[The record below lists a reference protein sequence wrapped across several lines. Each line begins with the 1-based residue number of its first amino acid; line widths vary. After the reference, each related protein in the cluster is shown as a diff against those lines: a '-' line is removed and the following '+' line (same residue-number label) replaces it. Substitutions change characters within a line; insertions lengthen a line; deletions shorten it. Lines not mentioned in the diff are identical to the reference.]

1 MGLIHVLDK
10 LTIDQIAAGEVV
22 ERPSSVVKELVE
34 NAMDA
39 GAVSVT
45 VEIRNGGIDLIRVT
59 DNGFGMAKEDV
70 PVAFLRH
77 ATSKIQ
83 DASDLTRIGSLGF
96 RGEAL
101 SSIASVSRL
110 ELITKRPGDLTAT
123 DYEIHGGEEISL
135 SEIGAPDGSTFLV
148 QDLFYNTPARRKFLK
163 TPMTEASYIAD
174 LLEHMALSRPD
185 VSIRLINNGN
195 VRLTSSGNGKVKD
208 LVYTIYGRETANLL
222 LPVSE
227 EKEGIRID
235 GFIGKP
241 ELAKGNRGFE
251 SFFVNGRYVH
261 SVLIQKA
268 LEEAYK
274 PYLMQHRYP
283 FTVLYLTIPAE
294 EFDVNVHPTKMELRF
309 RQEPLIFDTVMKS
322 ISAVLKGKELI
333 PETSLTDAEKP
344 AASREEQPRYTAPEP
359 FEEERMKQLNRPEP
373 AHTQVHNESKPGI
386 TYNNEAY
393 GKETAP
399 ITVSEPQTPYLPGAR
414 PFPDNTQ
421 KKPEFD
427 TLSDTKPL
435 PSGKKSD
442 VEPLFSRENSDREH
456 TPVQKDSGMKKPVQA
471 DLFKDHFLSE
481 EGLRKSRIIGQLF
494 KTYWLIEYDEKL
506 YMMDQHAAHEKVLY
520 ERKMQ
525 EFRERKMSSQLISPP
540 VVVTLSASEDLVLNR
555 YMEAFSD
562 FGYEISAFGGREYAI
577 SAIPADLYG
586 VDVKDFFQ
594 EVLSDMGSDVGERNH
609 EMILH
614 RIATA
619 SCKAAVK
626 GNQLLTEKEAEVLL
640 QELLSLENPYMCPHG
655 RPTLIA
661 MTKSEIE
668 KKFKRIV

>member
-1 MGLIHVLDK
+1 
-10 LTIDQIAAGEVV
+10 
-22 ERPSSVVKELVE
+22 
-34 NAMDA
+34 
-39 GAVSVT
+39 
-45 VEIRNGGIDLIRVT
+45 
-59 DNGFGMAKEDV
+59 
-70 PVAFLRH
+70 
-77 ATSKIQ
+77 
-83 DASDLTRIGSLGF
+83 
-96 RGEAL
+96 
-101 SSIASVSRL
+101 
-110 ELITKRPGDLTAT
+110 
-123 DYEIHGGEEISL
+123 
-135 SEIGAPDGSTFLV
+135 
-148 QDLFYNTPARRKFLK
+148 
-163 TPMTEASYIAD
+163 MTEASYIAD

-393 GKETAP
+393 GKGTAP

-456 TPVQKDSGMKKPVQA
+456 TPVQKDSVMKKPVQA

-562 FGYEISAFGGREYAI
+562 FGYEISAFGGQEYAI

-626 GNQLLTEKEAEVLL
+626 GNQLLTEKEAEALL

-655 RPTLIA
+655 RPTLIT

>member
-39 GAVSVT
+39 GATSVT

-59 DNGFGMAKEDV
+59 DNGSGIAKEEV
-70 PVAFLRH
+70 PTAFLRH
-77 ATSKIQ
+77 ATSKIR
-83 DASDLTRIGSLGF
+83 DASDLVNIGSLGF

-101 SSIASVSRL
+101 SSIAAVSRL

-123 DYEIHGGEEISL
+123 DYEIHGGDQISI

-148 QDLFYNTPARRKFLK
+148 HDLFYNTPARRKFLK

-208 LVYTIYGRETANLL
+208 LVYTIYGRDTANLL
-222 LPVSE
+222 LPVE
-227 EKEGIRID
+227 TEKEGVRID

-251 SFFVNGRYVH
+251 SFFVNGRYVR
-261 SVLIQKA
+261 SALIQKA
-268 LEEAYK
+268 LEEAYR

-283 FTVLYLTIPAE
+283 FTVLYLTVPSD
-294 EFDVNVHPTKMELRF
+294 EFDVNVHPAKMELRF
-309 RQEPLIFDTVMKS
+309 REEPRIFDIVMKS
-322 ISAVLKGKELI
+322 AAEVLKGKELI
-333 PETSLTDAEKP
+333 PETP
-344 AASREEQPRYTAPEP
+344 AGVSDKKTEAGKQEQKYTAPEP
-359 FEEERMKQLNRPEP
+359 FEEQRLKQENQKKAPEKAPGNMAGKEETETPPATEFRKESPAPMLRELRKGTRREEPQVNETPAAPEKAVFSEP
-373 AHTQVHNESKPGI
+373 A
-386 TYNNEAY
+386 
-393 GKETAP
+393 AP
-399 ITVSEPQTPYLPGAR
+399 YSA
-414 PFPDNTQ
+414 
-421 KKPEFD
+421 KKPEG
-427 TLSDTKPL
+427 PL
-435 PSGKKSD
+435 
-442 VEPLFSRENSDREH
+442 REGTR
-456 TPVQKDSGMKKPVQA
+456 TAVQA
-471 DLFKDHFLSE
+471 DLFADRFLSD
-481 EGLRKSRIIGQLF
+481 EGLKKSRIIGQLF
-494 KTYWLIEYDEKL
+494 RTYWLIEQEDKL

-520 ERKMQ
+520 ERKMK
-525 EFRERKMSSQLISPP
+525 EYRERQMSSQMISPP
-540 VVVTLSASEDLVLNR
+540 AVVTLSASEDLVLNR
-555 YMEAFSD
+555 YMDAFSG

-577 SAIPADLYG
+577 SAVPADLYG
-586 VDVKDFFQ
+586 VDVRDFFQ
-594 EVLSDMGSDVGERNH
+594 EVLSDLGQDVSERNH

-614 RIATA
+614 KIATA

-626 GNQLLTEKEAEVLL
+626 GSQLLTEMEAEALL
-640 QELLSLENPYMCPHG
+640 KELLTLENPYMCPHG

-668 KKFKRIV
+668 KRFKRIV

>member
-59 DNGFGMAKEDV
+59 DNGSGMAKEDV

-386 TYNNEAY
+386 TFNNEAY
-393 GKETAP
+393 GKGTAP

-442 VEPLFSRENSDREH
+442 MEPLLSRENSDREH
-456 TPVQKDSGMKKPVQA
+456 TPVQKDPGTKKPMQA

-540 VVVTLSASEDLVLNR
+540 VVVTLSSSEDLVLNR

-562 FGYEISAFGGREYAI
+562 FGYEISAFGGQEYAI

-626 GNQLLTEKEAEVLL
+626 GNQLLTEKEAEALL

-655 RPTLIA
+655 RPTLIT

>member
-59 DNGFGMAKEDV
+59 DNGSGMAKEDV

-393 GKETAP
+393 GKGTAP

-442 VEPLFSRENSDREH
+442 VEALFSRENSDREH
-456 TPVQKDSGMKKPVQA
+456 MPVQKYKRKKKPVQA

-626 GNQLLTEKEAEVLL
+626 GNQLLTEKEAEALL

-655 RPTLIA
+655 RPTLIT

>member
-59 DNGFGMAKEDV
+59 DNGSGMAKEDV

-373 AHTQVHNESKPGI
+373 AHTQAHNESKPGI
-386 TYNNEAY
+386 TFNNEAY
-393 GKETAP
+393 GKGTAP

-435 PSGKKSD
+435 SSGKKSD

-456 TPVQKDSGMKKPVQA
+456 MPVQKDSGMKKPVQT

-540 VVVTLSASEDLVLNR
+540 VVVTLSSSEDLVLNR

-626 GNQLLTEKEAEVLL
+626 GNQLLTEKEAEALL
-640 QELLSLENPYMCPHG
+640 KELLSLENPYMCPHG
-655 RPTLIA
+655 RPTLIT